1 MPTFIYRARNT
12 KTNKI
17 ERDIIKAESESA
29 AAKLL
34 ISQGLVP
41 QEIKEGAE
49 KGAGK
54 TFAGFLNHI
63 APKEKVVFTRQLA
76 TMLNAGLPLAQ
87 SLATI
92 QEQTTNKALRLVIA
106 DLVNSINGGSSLSAA
121 MSNHPKVFNTVYIAL
136 VRSGEA
142 SGALDS
148 SLLRLANQQEHDS
161 DQLSKI
167 RGAMVYPAIVLSVII
182 GVVVFMLIA
191 LIPQV
196 SSMYDQMGKQLPT
209 STGIL
214 LAITGFITN
223 FWYIAIAA
231 IVGVVYLIM
240 MWLKSKAGRRAWDTA
255 KLNMPMFSS
264 LMRRMYMARFSRMAQ
279 VLLESGVAMI
289 ETLKISADAVN
300 NVVIR
305 DELLR
310 VAAEVGNGKALSD
323 SLKSSKYILEF
334 VPQMVKIGE
343 TSGGIDSMLGKVADY
358 YDKEVDSA
366 IAGISTMIEPL
377 LMICMAGMIGF
388 IVLAVLLPIYSL
400 SSTGI

>member
-1 MPTFIYRARNT
+1 MATFIYRARNT

-17 ERDIIKAESESA
+17 ERDIIKADSESA
-29 AAKLL
+29 AAHLL

-41 QEIKEGAE
+41 QEIKQSDEESGG
-49 KGAGK
+49 KGFG
-54 TFAGFLNHI
+54 GFFNHI
-63 APKEKVVFTRQLA
+63 SPKERVVFTRQLA

-87 SLATI
+87 SLSTI
-92 QEQTTNKALRLVIA
+92 QEQTGNKALRLVIA

-121 MSNHPKVFNTVYIAL
+121 MSNHPKVFNTIYIAL

-142 SGALDS
+142 SGSLDS

-167 RGAMVYPAIVLSVII
+167 RSAMIYPAIVLAVII
-182 GVVVFMLIA
+182 GVVIFMLVA

-196 SSMYDQMGKQLPT
+196 SSMYEQMGRQLPT
-209 STGIL
+209 STSVL
-214 LAITGFITN
+214 LSITSFVTN
-223 FWYIAIAA
+223 FWYIVVA
-231 IVGVVYLIM
+231 IVAGIVYLVAA
-240 MWLKSKAGRRAWDTA
+240 WLHSKAGRHAWDTA

-264 LMRRMYMARFSRMAQ
+264 LMRRMYMARFSRTSQ

-323 SLKSSKYILEF
+323 SLKASKYILEF

-343 TSGGIDSMLGKVADY
+343 SSGGIDAMLGKVADY
-358 YDKEVDSA
+358 YDKEVDTT
-366 IAGISTMIEPL
+366 IAGISTMIEPI
-377 LMICMAGMIGF
+377 LMICMAVMIGF
-388 IVLAVLLPIYSL
+388 IVLAVLLPIYGL
-400 SSTGI
+400 SSTGM